1 MSRLRARV
9 FLLRRLLAQ
18 AQVLLLLCALPLAA
32 LAQYAGPA
40 VETCRA
46 YGDRELKKS
55 GGDVRA
61 LVFDKDA
68 ALVIERYTRKLG
80 SQFVSSVLTGN
91 GAVTRRIGPS
101 VELSFVCLLASDK
114 QALFFYW
121 ASRKDAPTLAQ
132 CQRGA
137 SPGECLQ
144 LLLDLA
150 ERDLIEVAAY
160 RFQESLEADA
170 RAGNENASSA
180 YRNAATTW
188 RAYRDAEC
196 ARRGPG
202 GSDAWRGCMVDLTR
216 RRYLD
221 LQ

>member
-1 MSRLRARV
+1 MTQPLAFAR
-9 FLLRRLLAQ
+9 
-18 AQVLLLLCALPLAA
+18 LLLLLLALPLAA
-32 LAQYAGPA
+32 WAQYTGPG

-46 YGDRELKKS
+46 YGERELKKD
-55 GGDVRA
+55 GADVKA
-61 LVFDKDA
+61 LVFDRDR
-68 ALVIERYTRKLG
+68 ALAIERYARKAG
-80 SQFVSSVLTGN
+80 NQFVSSILSGN
-91 GAVTRRIGPS
+91 GAITRAIGPA
-101 VELSFVCLLASDK
+101 VELSFVCLLASEK
-114 QALFFYW
+114 QALFFHW
-121 ASRKDAPTLAQ
+121 VPRKFAPALAQ

-137 SPGECLQ
+137 APGECLQ

-150 ERDLIEVAAY
+150 ERDLVEVAAY
-160 RFQESLEADA
+160 RFQDSLEADA
-170 RAGNENASSA
+170 KAGNENASNA

-216 RRYLD
+216 LRYLD

>member
-1 MSRLRARV
+1 MTHPLAFAR
-9 FLLRRLLAQ
+9 
-18 AQVLLLLCALPLAA
+18 LLLLLLALPLTAW
-32 LAQYAGPA
+32 AQYSGPG

-46 YGDRELKKS
+46 YGERELKKE
-55 GGDVRA
+55 GADVKA
-61 LVFDKDA
+61 LVFDRDR
-68 ALVIERYTRKLG
+68 ALILERYNRKLG
-80 SQFVSSVLTGN
+80 TQPVSSVLSGN
-91 GAVTRRIGPS
+91 GAITRAIGPA
-101 VELSFVCLLASDK
+101 VELSFVCLLASEK

-121 ASRKDAPTLAQ
+121 VPRKDAPALAQ

-137 SPGECLQ
+137 APGECLQ
-144 LLLDLA
+144 LLLNLA
-150 ERDLIEVAAY
+150 ERDLVEVAAY
-160 RFQESLEADA
+160 RFQDSLEADA
-170 RAGNENASSA
+170 KAGNENASNA